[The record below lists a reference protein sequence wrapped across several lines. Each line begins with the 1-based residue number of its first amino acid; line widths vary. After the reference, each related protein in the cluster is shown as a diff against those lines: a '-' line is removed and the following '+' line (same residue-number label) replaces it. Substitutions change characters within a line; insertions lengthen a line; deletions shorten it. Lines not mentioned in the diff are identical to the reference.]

1 MFRYRGRHLLR
12 HGLVGIVLILCVISL
27 GLQSQQAIAWGTT
40 VRYQAVFQE
49 AGGLEAGD
57 EVIVSGVRVGS
68 VTEVGLDHG
77 DARVVFT
84 VRSSVPVGA
93 ESSVQIK
100 TGSLLGKRIMTL
112 VPRGTEHLRPLDT
125 IPVERTS
132 SPYSLTDALGDLTTT
147 AGAMDTDSLNNSLNM
162 LSSTLDQIA
171 PQLGPAFDGLS
182 ELSKS
187 INSRNTALRDLLTAS
202 RDVTAILADR
212 SQQVNTMLLNANTL
226 IGVLDDRRQA
236 IATLLANT
244 AAVAD
249 QLTKLVA
256 DNEARLGPA
265 LDRLNS
271 VAALLQRNRDNI
283 AAAIPGLA
291 KASLTQGEAVSG
303 GPFYN
308 AYVANLIP
316 AQWIRPFVDAAFG
329 GSVPQ
334 PPAPQPAAPQPG
346 APQPEAPR

>member
-1 MFRYRGRHLLR
+1 MFRYRGKHLLR
-12 HGLVGIVLILCVISL
+12 HGLVGIVLIVCIISL
-27 GLQSQQAIAWGTT
+27 GLQSQQVIAWGTT
-40 VRYQAVFQE
+40 VRYQAVFEE

-57 EVIVSGVRVGS
+57 EVHVSGFEVGT
-68 VTEVGLDHG
+68 VTEVELDRG
-77 DARVVFT
+77 QARVVFT
-84 VRSSVPVGA
+84 AGDTVSLGA
-93 ESSVQIK
+93 DTTAQIK

-112 VPRGTEHLRPLDT
+112 VSHGDEPLRPLDT

-147 AGAMDTDSLNNSLNM
+147 TAAMDTDSLNSSLDM
-162 LSSTLDQIA
+162 LSTTLDSIA

-187 INSRNTALRDLLTAS
+187 INSRNTALGDLLTAS
-202 RDVTAILADR
+202 QEVTGILADR
-212 SQQVNTMLLNANTL
+212 SEQLNTMLLNANSL
-226 IGVLDDRRQA
+226 IGMLDERRRA

-249 QLTKLVA
+249 QLTQLVA
-256 DNEARLGPA
+256 DNEAELGPA

-271 VAALLQRNRDNI
+271 VAEVLQRNRDNI
-283 AAAIPGLA
+283 AKAIPGLA
-291 KASLTQGEAVSG
+291 KTSLTQGEAVSG

-334 PPAPQPAAPQPG
+334 PQPVPQPG
-346 APQPEAPR
+346 APR

>member
-1 MFRYRGRHLLR
+1 MFRYRGKHLLR

-27 GLQSQQAIAWGTT
+27 GLQSQQVIAWGTT
-40 VRYQAVFQE
+40 VRYQAVFSE
-49 AGGLEAGD
+49 AGGLETGD
-57 EVIVSGVRVGS
+57 EVLVSGVRAGT
-68 VTEVGLDHG
+68 VTAVELRRGEALV
-77 DARVVFT
+77 RFT
-84 VRSSVPVGA
+84 VD
-93 ESSVQIK
+93 ESIRLGTDSTAQIK

-112 VPRGTEHLRPLDT
+112 VSHGERPLRPLET

-147 AGAMDTDSLNNSLNM
+147 TGAMDTDSLNNSLDM
-162 LSSTLDQIA
+162 LAATLDTIA

-187 INSRNTALRDLLTAS
+187 VNSRNTALGELLTAS
-202 RDVTAILADR
+202 REVTGILAER
-212 SQQVNTMLLNANTL
+212 SGQLDTMLLDANTL
-226 IGVLDDRRQA
+226 IGVLDERRQA

-244 AAVAD
+244 AVVAD
-249 QLTKLVA
+249 QLTRLVA
-256 DNEARLGPA
+256 DNEAELGPA

-271 VAALLQRNRDNI
+271 VAEVLQRNRDNI

-334 PPAPQPAAPQPG
+334 PPAPQPG
-346 APQPEAPR
+346 APR

>member
-1 MFRYRGRHLLR
+1 MEGALPEMFRYRGKHLLR

-27 GLQSQQAIAWGTT
+27 GLQSQQVIAWGTT
-40 VRYQAVFQE
+40 VRYQAVFEE

-57 EVIVSGVRVGS
+57 EVMVSGFEVGT
-68 VTEVGLDHG
+68 VTEVRLERGRAL
-77 DARVVFT
+77 VVFT
-84 VRSSVPVGA
+84 VGDRVTLGASSTA
-93 ESSVQIK
+93 QIK

-112 VPRGTEHLRPLDT
+112 VSHGDERLRPLDV

-132 SPYSLTDALGDLTTT
+132 SPYSLTDALGDLTDTS
-147 AGAMDTDSLNNSLNM
+147 AAMDTDALNSSLDL
-162 LSSTLDQIA
+162 LSSTLDSIA

-187 INSRNTALRDLLTAS
+187 INSRNTALGDLLTATQQ
-202 RDVTAILADR
+202 VTGILADR
-212 SQQVNTMLLNANTL
+212 SEQLNTMLLNANTL
-226 IGVLDDRRQA
+226 VGVLDERRQA

-249 QLTKLVA
+249 QLTQLVA
-256 DNEARLGPA
+256 DNEAELGPA

-271 VAALLQRNRDNI
+271 VTELLQRNRDNI
-283 AAAIPGLA
+283 AEAIPGLA

-334 PPAPQPAAPQPG
+334 PQPVPQPG
-346 APQPEAPR
+346 APR

>member
-1 MFRYRGRHLLR
+1 MFRYRGSHLLR
-12 HGLVGIVLILCVISL
+12 HGLVGLVLIICVISL
-27 GLQSQQAIAWGTT
+27 GLQSQQVIAWGTT
-40 VRYQAVFQE
+40 VRYQAVFEE

-68 VTEVGLDHG
+68 VTEVRLDNG
-77 DARVVFT
+77 DARVLFT
-84 VRSSVPVGA
+84 VRSSVPMGA
-93 ESSVQIK
+93 DSTVQIK
-100 TGSLLGKRIMTL
+100 TGSLLGKRIMT
-112 VPRGTEHLRPLDT
+112 VVSHGDEHLRPLAT

-132 SPYSLTDALGDLTTT
+132 SPYSLTDALGDLTGN

-162 LSSTLDQIA
+162 LSATLDSIA

-182 ELSKS
+182 ELSKT
-187 INSRNTALRDLLTAS
+187 INSRNTALRDLLAAA
-202 RDVTAILADR
+202 REVTGILADR
-212 SQQVNTMLLNANTL
+212 SQQVNTMLLNANIL

-244 AAVAD
+244 AAVGD

-256 DNEARLGPA
+256 DNEAELGPA

-271 VAALLQRNRDNI
+271 VTQVLQQNRDNI
-283 AAAIPGLA
+283 AKAIPGLA

-334 PPAPQPAAPQPG
+334 PPV
-346 APQPEAPR
+346 PQPEAPR

>member
-12 HGLVGIVLILCVISL
+12 HGLVGIVLMLCVISL
-27 GLQSQQAIAWGTT
+27 GLQSQQVIAWGTT
-40 VRYQAVFQE
+40 VRYQAVFEE
-49 AGGLEAGD
+49 AGGLEKGD
-57 EVIVSGVRVGS
+57 EVIVSGVKVGT
-68 VTEVGLDHG
+68 VTDVSLDRG
-77 DARVVFT
+77 AARVLFT
-84 VRSSVPVGA
+84 VGDSVSLGA
-93 ESSVQIK
+93 DSTAQIK

-112 VPRGTEHLRPLDT
+112 VSHGAERLRPLHT

-132 SPYSLTDALGDLTTT
+132 SPYSLTDALGDLTNTT
-147 AGAMDTDSLNNSLNM
+147 GAMDTDSLNNSLNM
-162 LSSTLDQIA
+162 LSSTLDAIA

-182 ELSKS
+182 EVSKS
-187 INSRNTALRDLLTAS
+187 INTRNTALRDLLTAS
-202 RDVTAILADR
+202 REVTGILAER
-212 SQQVNTMLLNANTL
+212 SGQLNTMLLNANTL
-226 IGVLDDRRQA
+226 VGVLDERRQA

-249 QLTKLVA
+249 QLTQLVA
-256 DNEARLGPA
+256 DNEAELGPA

-271 VAALLQRNRDNI
+271 VTEMLQKNKDNI
-283 AAAIPGLA
+283 AKAIPGLA

-334 PPAPQPAAPQPG
+334 PPAPQPG
-346 APQPEAPR
+346 APR

>member
-1 MFRYRGRHLLR
+1 MFRYRGKHLLR

-27 GLQSQQAIAWGTT
+27 GLQSQQVIAWGTT
-40 VRYQAVFQE
+40 VRYQAVFRE
-49 AGGLEAGD
+49 AGGLETGD
-57 EVIVSGVRVGS
+57 EVIVSGVKVGT
-68 VTEVGLDHG
+68 VTEVELRRGAALV
-77 DARVVFT
+77 RFT
-84 VRSSVPVGA
+84 VDDSIELGA
-93 ESSVQIK
+93 DSTAQIK
-100 TGSLLGKRIMTL
+100 TGSLLGKRIMT
-112 VPRGTEHLRPLDT
+112 VVSHGDRPLRPLET

-147 AGAMDTDSLNNSLNM
+147 AGGMDTEALNNSLDM
-162 LSSTLDQIA
+162 LAATLDTIA

-187 INSRNTALRDLLTAS
+187 INSRNTALSDLLTAS
-202 RDVTAILADR
+202 REVTGILADR
-212 SQQVNTMLLNANTL
+212 SRQLDTMLLDANTL
-226 IGVLDDRRQA
+226 IGVLDERRQA

-244 AAVAD
+244 AVVAD
-249 QLTKLVA
+249 QLTRLVA
-256 DNEARLGPA
+256 DNQAELGPA

-271 VAALLQRNRDNI
+271 VAEVLQRNRDNI

-334 PPAPQPAAPQPG
+334 PPAPQPG
-346 APQPEAPR
+346 APR